1 MKLWFR
7 SQFSRICLAAISLL
21 CASPVGT
28 SAQGDAGRKAVL
40 YAASGTSGIEGI
52 LYTVDPAT
60 GAILTTVG
68 PLRDA
73 AGGAYGITGLKYH
86 PATGIVYGAT
96 GPASPTNPNYLVM
109 VDPETALVTPI
120 GALGSILTDIAID
133 PRTGI
138 IYALSEFDQDF
149 YTINPLTGQAVRIG
163 STGIDL
169 IKQGGLAAD
178 RRGSLFGV
186 TSFSFYRFSYNTG
199 RATLVG
205 PTGLGNL
212 VKAADF
218 SPSNVMY
225 GLEGGGGSDNRHLR
239 WLITFDVT
247 TGRGTRVG
255 QVTANDLG
263 SLAFIPASR

>member
-1 MKLWFR
+1 MKLCSR
-7 SQFSRICLAAISLL
+7 SQLSRICLAAILLL

-28 SAQGDAGRKAVL
+28 SAEGDAGRKTVL

-86 PATGIVYGAT
+86 PASGIVYGAT

-109 VDPETALVTPI
+109 VDPATALVTPI
-120 GALGSILTDIAID
+120 GAFGVILTDIAID
-133 PRTGI
+133 PKTGI

-149 YTINPLTGQAVRIG
+149 YTLDPSTGQAVRIG

-169 IKQGGLAAD
+169 IMQGGLAAD
-178 RRGSLFGV
+178 RRGSLLGV
-186 TSFSFYRFSYNTG
+186 TDFSFYRFKNKTG
-199 RATLVG
+199 MATLIG

-212 VKAADF
+212 IKAADF
-218 SPSNVMY
+218 SPRNVMY
-225 GLEGGGGSDNRHLR
+225 GLEGGGGSDNRHFR
-239 WLITFDVT
+239 WLVTFDVT
-247 TGRGTRVG
+247 TGKATRVG
-255 QVTANDLG
+255 QITADDLG
-263 SLAFIPASR
+263 SIAFIPASR